1 MRTSSIAALQPVSST
16 SLSGSMLS
24 YPVSALEVVCSIAFL
39 ETSLWEKTAGEILV
53 SRVLV
58 LVLECFRKYVSRRL
72 PPAKKGNLPSQVVC
86 ARGKGNPAGD
96 ASEIEKGNGDV
107 RDYNIRKAAAAVLCD
122 TSTRCTYSSLE
133 PLVPGAAYVV
143 YQAGS
148 TCSRARYQQRELLLQ
163 RERGLNR
170 NTCI

>member
-96 ASEIEKGNGDV
+96 ASEIEKENGDV
-107 RDYNIRKAAAAVLCD
+107 RQRGDYNIRTAVLYEYSYVLESRVASFD
-122 TSTRCTYSSLE
+122 VQHTWHLVHGTYKD
-133 PLVPGAAYVV
+133 
-143 YQAGS
+143 
-148 TCSRARYQQRELLLQ
+148 
-163 RERGLNR
+163 
-170 NTCI
+170 